1 MSGVEDQ
8 LLTAVA
14 TALAGNLGASM
25 QEIADEAGIGR
36 TTLHRRFPSRQTLT
50 DAVARHALDEADR
63 IMSACGMDDRPA
75 PEVLDRLAAEV
86 LPLALTY
93 ALLWAEPPITERT
106 PLEAEVEQ
114 LDDRFERFAARGQV
128 DGHLRPDVPARWI
141 VYSLGSQ
148 ALAVWWA
155 VRAGFVGVREAERL
169 FADTAL
175 DGLRGPTVP
184 SPQPG

>member
-1 MSGVEDQ
+1 MSGTDDQ
-8 LLTAVA
+8 LLEAVA

-25 QEIADEAGIGR
+25 QELADEAGVGR
-36 TTLHRRFPSRQTLT
+36 TTLHRRFPSRQALT

-63 IMSACGMDDRPA
+63 IMTACGMDDRPVA
-75 PEVLDRLAAEV
+75 EVLDRLAAEV

-106 PLEAEVEQ
+106 PLEAEVDL
-114 LDDRFERFAARGQV
+114 LDDRFERFAARAQA
-128 DGHLRPDVPARWI
+128 DGNLRPDVPARWV

-155 VRAGFVGVREAERL
+155 VRAGFVGPREAERL

-175 DGLRGPTVP
+175 DGLRGPTAP
-184 SPQPG
+184 SSQPG